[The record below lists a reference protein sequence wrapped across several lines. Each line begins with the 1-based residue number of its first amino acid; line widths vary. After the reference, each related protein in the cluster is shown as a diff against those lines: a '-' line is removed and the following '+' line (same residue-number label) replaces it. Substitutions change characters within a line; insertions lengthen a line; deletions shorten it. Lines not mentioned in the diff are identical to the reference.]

1 MQLSKWVRV
10 TRSASM
16 VILFHEGSGQMLV
29 FRAEAAQ
36 DIELLKSGGE
46 TGDVDTTDIDEELVA
61 NLSRYEF
68 LD

>member
-1 MQLSKWVRV
+1 
-10 TRSASM
+10 M

-36 DIELLKSGGE
+36 DIELLQSGGE
-46 TGDVDTTDIDEELVA
+46 TDDVDTTDIDEELVA